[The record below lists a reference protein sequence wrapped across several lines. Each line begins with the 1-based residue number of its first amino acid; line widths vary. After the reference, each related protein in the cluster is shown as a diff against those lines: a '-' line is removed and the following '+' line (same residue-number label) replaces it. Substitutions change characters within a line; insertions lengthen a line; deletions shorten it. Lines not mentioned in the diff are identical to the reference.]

1 MSLYYQVTQK
11 QYDVLAGLR
20 YWIADIHRMRERYGN
35 DEPELAVCD
44 KSIQALFDE
53 ADKLKIPFWVQNAAI
68 FSVDNWRNYI
78 TEYTYQ
84 ALEKK
89 NINCDLVTC
98 L

>member
-20 YWIADIHRMRERYGN
+20 YWIADIKRMRERFGDN
-35 DEPELAVCD
+35 EPELKTCD
-44 KSIQALFDE
+44 NSIQALFDE
-53 ADKLKIPFWVQNAAI
+53 ADKLKIPFWVQNTAI
-68 FSVDNWRNYI
+68 FSVDNWRNYL

-89 NINCDLVTC
+89 NINCDLVNC
-98 L
+98 R